1 MPAAALQA
9 PPLASFASWPA
20 GWYGCGPA
28 GEAACGVGQPTARA
42 GGLAFAFAGR
52 EPAFPL
58 PGFEGSAAA
67 SLLCAAP
74 FRAELEAPWFMVGAN
89 AFDTQHLDQ
98 VHGRRLLGPLEVDQP
113 APFARRARYRSQIV
127 GARASDRL
135 LAALAGDRVDVGI
148 TVWAGLLVLVEARFA
163 RATSRILFCVAPLE
177 GWRCALE
184 VFTVVPRVAGELLA
198 RCVAALR
205 SLFVR
210 AFVRADLERLGG
222 LGYRPGLLQEA
233 DRPLVEYLAWAAQLP
248 AAPSL
253 PRPHLSAG
261 RLR

>member
-1 MPAAALQA
+1 MSPAALQA
-9 PPLASFASWPA
+9 PPLSRFAPWPA
-20 GWYGCGPA
+20 GWYGCGSV
-28 GEAACGVGQPTARA
+28 GEAVVAGGVPTARV
-42 GGLAFAFAGR
+42 GGLAFAFAGQQ
-52 EPAFPL
+52 PSFPL
-58 PGFEGSAAA
+58 PWFEGPEAG
-67 SLLCAAP
+67 SLLCGAP
-74 FRAELEAPWFMVGAN
+74 FRTELDAPWFMVGAN
-89 AFDTQHLDQ
+89 AFDTQHLAP

-135 LAALAGDRVDVGI
+135 LAALAGDQVDVGI

-163 RATSRILFCVAPLE
+163 RATSRILFCVAPRD

-184 VFTVVPRVAGELLA
+184 VFTVVPRVAGLLLA
-198 RCVAALR
+198 RSVAALR

-248 AAPSL
+248 AAQAAPL
-253 PRPHLSAG
+253 AHLSAG
-261 RLR
+261 RMR